1 MNFARWVI
9 SIAALLLVLLV
20 GVGFALSGEWSST
33 RETTTDLSVEVL
45 WPRIADLRAWED
57 WAAVGQVEATYSDPA
72 SGVGATRAWD
82 SPEWGQGEVRIT
94 FARTNRELR
103 YEALIEEGAI
113 LIEGRIQ
120 LVPHEGGPT
129 RIIWTE
135 TGDFGWNPFLAY
147 IALGMERTQG
157 AILAEGLRALTGA
170 PEGSPVP

>member
-1 MNFARWVI
+1 MSPERGAGTRPAGPPARRH
-9 SIAALLLVLLV
+9 A
-20 GVGFALSGEWSST
+20 
-33 RETTTDLSVEVL
+33 RH
-45 WPRIADLRAWED
+45 RR
-57 WAAVGQVEATYSDPA
+57 
-72 SGVGATRAWD
+72 RD

-94 FARTNRELR
+94 FARENRELR

-113 LIEGRIQ
+113 RIEGQIQ

-157 AILAEGLRALTGA
+157 AILAEGLRALTEGPA
-170 PEGSPVP
+170 GSPAP